1 MKGWKKL
8 HHTKIKQRKAG
19 MAVSIDFR
27 AKKITRDR
35 EILYNKIIN
44 PLRRFHSLNASNSRA
59 VKYVQK

>member
-27 AKKITRDR
+27 AKKITEI

-44 PLRRFHSLNASNSRA
+44 PLRRFPS
-59 VKYVQK
+59 